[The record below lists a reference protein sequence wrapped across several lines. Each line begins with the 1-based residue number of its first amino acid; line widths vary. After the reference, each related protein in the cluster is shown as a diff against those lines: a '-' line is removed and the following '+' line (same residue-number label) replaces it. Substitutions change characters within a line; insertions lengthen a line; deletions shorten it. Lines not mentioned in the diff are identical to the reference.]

1 MDGEHWYV
9 VRVNP
14 EPWAIG
20 PLGVGRKGGKVW
32 PYVGPNPQLD
42 AYKKAVRAELRSQ
55 NPVMVEGEVEV
66 KFWFWRRLDEYQS
79 RAGRTLHKHA
89 ADATN
94 LQKATED
101 AIQGILIGNDRY
113 VLAPS
118 SVIMAQDKEVEGMVL
133 ICVKEVQNHED
144 EIPPHIWDKIQVAS
158 EPVTT
163 VESPAK
169 IVPEDWF

>member
-1 MDGEHWYV
+1 MNGEHWYV

-32 PYVGPNPQLD
+32 PYIGPNPQLD
-42 AYKKAVRAELRSQ
+42 AYKKAVRESLRDQ
-55 NPVMVEGEVEV
+55 NPVIVEGEVEV
-66 KFWFWRRLDEYQS
+66 KFWFWRRLDGYQNK
-79 RAGRTLHKHA
+79 AGRTLHKHA

-118 SVIMAQDKEVEGMVL
+118 SVIMAQDKEIEGMVL
-133 ICVKEVQNHED
+133 ICVKEVSNHED
-144 EIPPHIWDKIQVAS
+144 EIPPHIWDKMQADLKGAAVAAQ
-158 EPVTT
+158 EPYVDP
-163 VESPAK
+163 ES
-169 IVPEDWF
+169 IF